1 MVGNEMCYCAS
12 NVYKRSISGR
22 FHHLLPNV
30 VVICVRRLF
39 CRGITSPNV
48 INNKLKVM
56 IYLFVLYYGGRLFD
70 EVEQG
75 GKLTHFQDYL
85 HFMFVYLGGRE
96 AMYMCYVFVYVFN
109 SKLYWFIA
117 EMFTTRTI
125 HIRSHNMPINCSHV
139 ILNCLFYVGLLI
151 FSRSLEIN

>member
-1 MVGNEMCYCAS
+1 MCYCAR
-12 NVYKRSISGR
+12 NVHTQHPVVFTTS
-22 FHHLLPNV
+22 FPNI
-30 VVICVRRLF
+30 VVICVRRRF

-48 INNKLKVM
+48 INNKLKVI
-56 IYLFVLYYGGRLFD
+56 IYLFVLCTGGRLFD

-85 HFMFVYLGGRE
+85 HFMFVYLGGTGG
-96 AMYMCYVFVYVFN
+96 MCYVFVYVFN

>member
-1 MVGNEMCYCAS
+1 MCYCAS
-12 NVYKRSISGR
+12 NVYICAASGR
-22 FHHLLPNV
+22 SHHLLPKV

-56 IYLFVLYYGGRLFD
+56 IYLFVLFWRAVVWWGEAGRQVNAFPRLFALH
-70 EVEQG
+70 VCVFGRAG
-75 GKLTHFQDYL
+75 GW
-85 HFMFVYLGGRE
+85 
-96 AMYMCYVFVYVFN
+96 YMCYVFVYVFN

>member
-12 NVYKRSISGR
+12 NVHYAASGR

-56 IYLFVLYYGGRLFD
+56 IYLFVLCTGEAVVGWGGAGRQVNAFPRLFA
-70 EVEQG
+70 
-75 GKLTHFQDYL
+75 L
-85 HFMFVYLGGRE
+85 HVCVFGRVWE
-96 AMYMCYVFVYVFN
+96 AVYVFN